1 MLTSIQKFFDNPVTR
16 GSTGWLARIDGL
28 IAAWAPAS
36 LAQLALRFG
45 LAVPFWRS
53 GMSKWDGVL
62 QLNDVAILLFTSEF
76 KLHLPGG
83 PYDFPA
89 PAVMAFVVACAEVML
104 PTLLVLGLATRLAAF
119 GLLAMTIVIQLTVPD
134 GWPIHLTWAAM
145 ALGVITWGSGRLAFD
160 NWIVGRPL
168 STSNR

>member
-1 MLTSIQKFFDNPVTR
+1 MLTSKWRHFDKPTEA
-16 GSTGWLARIDGL
+16 GWLGRIDGL
-28 IAAWAPAS
+28 IAGMAPVS

-45 LAVPFWRS
+45 LSVPFWRS
-53 GMSKWDGVL
+53 GMSKWDGFL

-89 PAVMAFVVACAEVML
+89 PAVMAFAVACAEILL
-104 PTLLVLGLATRLAAF
+104 PTFLMLGLATRLAAL

-145 ALGVITWGSGRLAFD
+145 ALAIVTWGAGRLSLD
-160 NWIVGRPL
+160 WWLVSR
-168 STSNR
+168 SKRM

>member
-1 MLTSIQKFFDNPVTR
+1 MLTSLRKFFHNPVTR
-16 GSTGWLARIDGL
+16 GRTGWLGWIDDL
-28 IAAWAPAS
+28 IAAFAPTS
-36 LAQLALRFG
+36 LAQLALRIG

-53 GMSKWDGVL
+53 GMSKWDGFL

-89 PAVMAFVVACAEVML
+89 PAVMAFVVACAEVLL
-104 PTLLVLGLATRLAAF
+104 PTLLVLGLATRLAAL
-119 GLLAMTIVIQLTVPD
+119 GLLAMTMVIQLTVPG

-145 ALGVITWGSGRLAFD
+145 ALGVITWGSGKLALD
-160 NWIVGRPL
+160 RWIEAHNAHLGDE
-168 STSNR
+168 

>member
-1 MLTSIQKFFDNPVTR
+1 MLTSKWRLFDKPSGR
-16 GSTGWLARIDGL
+16 LGWLGRIDGL
-28 IAAWAPAS
+28 LAGVAPVS

-53 GMSKWDGVL
+53 GMSKWDGFL

-89 PAVMAFVVACAEVML
+89 PAVMASAVACAEILL
-104 PTLLVLGLATRLAAF
+104 PAFLAMGLATRLAAL
-119 GLLAMTIVIQLTVPD
+119 GLLAMAIVIQMTVPD

-145 ALGVITWGSGRLAFD
+145 ALAVITWGAGRLSLDWWLAS
-160 NWIVGRPL
+160 G
-168 STSNR
+168 SGKA

>member
-1 MLTSIQKFFDNPVTR
+1 MAFVRKIFERDR
-16 GSTGWLARIDGL
+16 AGAAGWFNWVDGF
-28 IAAWAPAS
+28 IAAAAPAL

-53 GMSKWDGVL
+53 GIAKWDGFL

-83 PYDFPA
+83 PYPFPA
-89 PAVMAFVVACAEVML
+89 PAVAAFAAGSAEIL
-104 PTLLVLGLATRLAAF
+104 FPILLVLGLATRVAAL
-119 GLLAMTIVIQLTVPD
+119 GLLAMTIVVQLTVPD

-145 ALGVITWGSGRLAFD
+145 ALGVIALGPGKLSLDRWLLSRNRASGR
-160 NWIVGRPL
+160 
-168 STSNR
+168 T

>member
-1 MLTSIQKFFDNPVTR
+1 MLTSLRNLFDKADAGR
-16 GSTGWLARIDGL
+16 RAGWLGRIDGL
-28 IAAWAPAS
+28 IAALAPAT
-36 LAQLALRFG
+36 LAQLALRLG

-53 GMSKWDGVL
+53 GMSKWDGFL
-62 QLNDVAILLFTSEF
+62 QLNDVAVLLFTSEF

-89 PAVMAFVVACAEVML
+89 PAVMAFLVACAEVLL
-104 PTLLVLGLATRLAAF
+104 PTFLVLGLATRLAAL

-145 ALGVITWGSGRLAFD
+145 ALGIITWGAGK
-160 NWIVGRPL
+160 L
-168 STSNR
+168 SVDWWFGSKAGKA